1 MAVAGRGAGGFAV
14 EADAVAVVGLLLL
27 LVWRCAY
34 FPQLLLLC
42 SSLGELVADEER
54 VSHEHLLARR
64 LNSL

>member
-1 MAVAGRGAGGFAV
+1 
-14 EADAVAVVGLLLL
+14 
-27 LVWRCAY
+27 
-34 FPQLLLLC
+34 LLLC